1 LVVKSNFLPSKK
13 ALHNHDLIR
22 KYEFKITLKGRKM
35 TKQIKNPETI
45 ALHGGEYRSDP
56 ATTAVAVP
64 IYRTTSYQFKDTD
77 TAANL
82 FALKEFGNIYTRI
95 MNPTNDVLEKRVAA
109 LEGGLACVTVGSGQA
124 ASTFAITNVCQAGD
138 NFISSTDLY
147 GGTVNLFTHTLK
159 KLGIEVR
166 YADPSD
172 PKNFEKAIDDR
183 TRCIYA
189 ETLPNPYLRV
199 FPIKE
204 VSDIGRKYNIPLIM
218 DNTAAPI
225 ICRPIEHGAAVVI
238 HSLTKFIGGHGTV
251 IGGCLVDGGNFDWTS
266 DPKRQPLF
274 NEPDPSYG
282 GAVWGKVVPE
292 LTGANVA
299 YAVRARVVLL
309 RDLGSALAPDNA
321 FGIIQGLE
329 TVPVRM
335 KQHCSNAEKVVKFLS
350 NHPNV
355 DRVIYPTLYEGEV
368 GERAKKY
375 FKGGNGALVGME
387 VKGGKESG
395 MKLIN
400 SLKMFYHVANI
411 GDARSLAIHPAT
423 TTHSQLT
430 EEELLA
436 AGVTPGYVRLSI
448 GIEHPDD
455 IIADLDQALKASGS
469 TKLKAV
475 S

>member
-1 LVVKSNFLPSKK
+1 MSK
-13 ALHNHDLIR
+13 
-22 KYEFKITLKGRKM
+22 TL
-35 TKQIKNPETI
+35 KNPETI
-45 ALHGGEYRSDP
+45 ALHGGDYRSDP

-64 IYRTTSYQFKDTD
+64 IYRTTSYQFNNTD
-77 TAANL
+77 HAANL

-124 ASTFAITNVCQAGD
+124 ASTFAIVNVCQSGD

-166 YADPSD
+166 YADPTD
-172 PKNFEKAIDDR
+172 PQNFEKLIDDR
-183 TRCIYA
+183 TRAIYA

-204 VSDIGRKYNIPLIM
+204 VADIGRKHNIPLIM
-218 DNTAAPI
+218 DNTASPI
-225 ICRPIEHGAAVVI
+225 ICKPIEHGAAVVV
-238 HSLTKFIGGHGTV
+238 HSLTKYIGGHGTV
-251 IGGCLVDGGNFDWTS
+251 IGGCLVDGGNFDWTT
-266 DPKRQPLF
+266 DKKRQPLF
-274 NEPDPSYG
+274 NEPDASYG
-282 GAVWGKVVPE
+282 GAVWGEVVPQ

-299 YAVRARVVLL
+299 FAVRARVVLL
-309 RDLGSALAPDNA
+309 RDLGAPLAPDNA

-329 TVPVRM
+329 TVALRM
-335 KQHCSNAEKVVKFLS
+335 KQHCSNAQKVVDYLTK
-350 NHPNV
+350 NKNV
-355 DRVIYPTLYEGEV
+355 ERVIYPNLHTGEL
-368 GERAKKY
+368 GDRAKRY
-375 FKGGNGALVGME
+375 FKGGNGGLVGIE
-387 VKGGKESG
+387 VKGGVEAGKKFIEA
-395 MKLIN
+395 
-400 SLKMFYHVANI
+400 LKMFYHVANI

-423 TTHSQLT
+423 TTHSQLNQ
-430 EEELLA
+430 EELLA

-455 IIADLDQALKASGS
+455 IIADLEQALSASS
-469 TKLKAV
+469 KPSLKVV